1 MIMLKKNK
9 LVLGPGSSLQEALL
23 LLEENGMGVLA
34 VVDEKDHLIGII
46 TDGDIRKALIRGQVD
61 LEHIINRNP
70 QTLPIGTSRAEVHKV
85 MRSIKRDQV
94 PLVDSDNRLHDIISL
109 RDLEFN
115 IKSNPVVIMAGGLGT
130 RLGSLTKKRPKP
142 MIEVGSKPI
151 LAYLVDKFAIHGF
164 QEIYISVNY
173 KSEIIKN
180 YFKDGSEFGV
190 NINYLE
196 EKERLGTGGS
206 LSLLPERPREPFLV
220 INGDIMTTLNFENFL
235 QYHVNSKSEA
245 TMCVREH
252 TVEIP
257 FGVIETEAN
266 LIQGIYEKPHHKY
279 WVNAG
284 IYLLN
289 PEALD
294 YVPNQKYFDIPTLFQ
309 SMIDQNHEVHSYKVE
324 DLWFDVGNIKD
335 LERAQGVFG

>member
-1 MIMLKKNK
+1 M
-9 LVLGPGSSLQEALL
+9 V
-23 LLEENGMGVLA
+23 
-34 VVDEKDHLIGII
+34 
-46 TDGDIRKALIRGQVD
+46 
-61 LEHIINRNP
+61 
-70 QTLPIGTSRAEVHKV
+70 
-85 MRSIKRDQV
+85 
-94 PLVDSDNRLHDIISL
+94 
-109 RDLEFN
+109 
-115 IKSNPVVIMAGGLGT
+115 
-130 RLGSLTKKRPKP
+130 
-142 MIEVGSKPI
+142 EVGSKPI

-173 KSEIIKN
+173 KSEVIKN

-190 NINYLE
+190 NITYLE

-206 LSLLPERPREPFLV
+206 LSLLPERPKEPFLV
-220 INGDIMTTLNFENFL
+220 VNGDIMTTLNFENFL
-235 QYHVNSKSEA
+235 QYHLNSSSEA

-257 FGVIETEAN
+257 FGVIETQEKKI
-266 LIQGIYEKPHHKY
+266 LGIFEKPRHKY

-289 PEALD
+289 PDSLD
-294 YVPNQKYFDIPTLFQ
+294 YVPEQKFFDIPTLFQ
-309 SMIDQNHEVHSYKVE
+309 SMIDQDHEVHSFEVE